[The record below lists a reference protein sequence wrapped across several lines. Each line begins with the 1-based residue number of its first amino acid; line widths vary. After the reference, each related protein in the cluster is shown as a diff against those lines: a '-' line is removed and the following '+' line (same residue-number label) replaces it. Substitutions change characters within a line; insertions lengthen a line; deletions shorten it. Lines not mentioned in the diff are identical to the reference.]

1 MMSLIIEV
9 LKVLTQEVRG
19 SGNRIEKFKMLLILI
34 AMPIAITFTLVD
46 KHREE
51 KNREANLVY
60 HKQMESLN
68 TVEQNIKDLI
78 TFVEQQKQQLRE
90 SEDLVKDLKS
100 EEKQL
105 RPVPVVEADRQVV
118 AAILDAQSQR
128 NRANVWKDRIIAFFV
143 GVIASLV
150 ASVLFTAI
158 RKVGVRRRDAA
169 LSDS

>member
-105 RPVPVVEADRQVV
+105 RPVVEADRQVV